1 MLQND
6 KGVNHSLNIA
16 LRNLAQSYNYEAGN
30 WRSSSYQL
38 DNVARIIKA
47 GEWSSQIKAEVTHSI
62 QRRINRRYPTTSVL
76 QNSGHCTQHIAENAV
91 KRIEYRLQ
99 HGISSAP
106 RNFAYLGD
114 FV

>member
-47 GEWSSQIKAEVTHSI
+47 GEWSSQIKAEVT
-62 QRRINRRYPTTSVL
+62 N
-76 QNSGHCTQHIAENAV
+76 
-91 KRIEYRLQ
+91 
-99 HGISSAP
+99 
-106 RNFAYLGD
+106 
-114 FV
+114 